1 MYINFDCDVHLQVR
15 PPPVETA
22 PTSWP
27 GAQKA
32 SLCTVSVHNF
42 CTESQR
48 RAERKGRR
56 GRERRERQRDRAHS
70 DSHAQQTWCT
80 LNKMARITSEIVVQ
94 IPLEEMG
101 PGWGIV
107 FEFVHYKPKE
117 KKNSGAAA
125 NRPTAQSLCPS
136 RSPSPC
142 SPPARPLT
150 GARGCLSAVLDA
162 DREGAHRSRRA
173 AGAAFAVLML
183 PALPCSRVE

>member
-136 RSPSPC
+136 RSPPA
-142 SPPARPLT
+142 PLARPPR
-150 GARGCLSAVLDA
+150 ARPRLAPSQVHVAASVRCWMLI
-162 DREGAHRSRRA
+162 EKEHIA
-173 AGAAFAVLML
+173 AGEQQVQPLL
-183 PALPCSRVE
+183 S